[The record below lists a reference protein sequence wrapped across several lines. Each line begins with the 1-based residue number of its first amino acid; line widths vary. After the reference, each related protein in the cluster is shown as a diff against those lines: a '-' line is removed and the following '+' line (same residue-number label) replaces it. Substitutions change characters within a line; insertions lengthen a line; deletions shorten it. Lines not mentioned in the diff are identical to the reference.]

1 MTIERS
7 NLREAIDRLL
17 EKYSIEEVLFT
28 LYCYAED
35 RGRGDSED
43 STKLK
48 QQAQILSQ
56 ACDLLEENDD
66 NIDDRFL
73 IY

>member
-1 MTIERS
+1 MMLDRS

-17 EKYSIEEVLFT
+17 EKYSIEEVVFT

-35 RGRGDSED
+35 QGRGNSED
-43 STKLK
+43 SAKLK

-56 ACDLLEENDD
+56 TCDLLEENDD
-66 NIDDRFL
+66 NTDNHYL

>member
-1 MTIERS
+1 MLERS
-7 NLREAIDRLL
+7 NLREEIDRLL
-17 EKYSIEEVLFT
+17 EKYSIEEVVFT

-43 STKLK
+43 SAKLK

-56 ACDLLEENDD
+56 TCDSLEGNDD

>member
-1 MTIERS
+1 MMLDRS

-17 EKYSIEEVLFT
+17 EKYSIEEVVFT

-35 RGRGDSED
+35 RGRGNAED

-48 QQAQILSQ
+48 KQAQILSQ
-56 ACDLLEENDD
+56 TCDLLEEND
-66 NIDDRFL
+66 NNTDDHFL